1 MTEDA
6 KAEDVVDLGEP
17 AVSAAAADDG
27 VVNVA
32 DGSERLPGNA
42 TLQANGSVE
51 LVLDYPVVLRT
62 RDPKSGSITEE
73 RWEKFVMHR
82 FTGADMR
89 AIQAASNETR
99 GQVAI
104 ARSAKIAD
112 QLARHVWDR
121 MDGADIAAASEV
133 AAYFL
138 ESGRRTGR

>member
-1 MTEDA
+1 MSADRD
-6 KAEDVVDLGEP
+6 DVVDLGAAETP
-17 AVSAAAADDG
+17 AAADDG
-27 VVNVA
+27 VVNVGEGA
-32 DGSERLPGNA
+32 EKLPPNA

-51 LVLDYPVVLRT
+51 LMLDYPVVLKT
-62 RDPKSGSITEE
+62 RDPKTGTVTEE

-82 FTGADMR
+82 FTGSDMR

-104 ARSAKIAD
+104 ARSAKISD
-112 QLARHVWDR
+112 MLARHVWDR